1 MLNRPCMLR
10 RLTATLLLLAMC
22 LTVTGCDL
30 GSYIVYAVSGP
41 KKENVLAEYA
51 GLKDSSFAV
60 LVSADA
66 DTLYQSP
73 EAPAAICTAVSRE
86 LAKNVPGAKPIAPS
100 KMVTFQ
106 EENPYWTT
114 IPYGQLIEKLG
125 VDQLVIVDIV
135 QYQIHDKGNA
145 SVFRGTAIAN
155 VSVAKRNAQ
164 NTLAYSKVVKATHP
178 TGSSIGMI
186 NAETDEQS
194 FRLALL
200 SNLTTTIGHLF
211 YDYTVIHE

>member
-1 MLNRPCMLR
+1 MPKHKSNWSHVLQRFALVGLCMMLC
-10 RLTATLLLLAMC
+10 
-22 LTVTGCDL
+22 GCEV
-30 GSYIVYAVSGP
+30 GSYLVYALNGP

-51 GLKDSSFAV
+51 GLNNAHFAV

-86 LAKNVPGAKPIAPS
+86 LAKNVPGAIAMSPR
-100 KMVTFQ
+100 KMVAFQ

-114 IPYGQLIEKLG
+114 IPYNRLLEKLE
-125 VDQLVIVDIV
+125 VEKLVIIDIV

-145 SVFRGTAIAN
+145 SIFRGTAIAN
-155 VSVAKRNAQ
+155 VSVAKASESSS
-164 NTLAYSKVVKATHP
+164 LSYSKVVKATYP
-178 TGSSIGMI
+178 VGSAIGMI

-200 SNLTTTIGHLF
+200 HNLTITIGHLF